1 MSKRFDQH
9 DSVKSVHYSRLLL
22 HGWDLILGFAVQ
34 EATAEDITGVQAD
47 VDNDEATRIAQMF
60 AQSDQQW
67 EQQQDKM
74 AT

>member
-9 DSVKSVHYSRLLL
+9 DNVKSVHRSSNP
-22 HGWDLILGFAVQ
+22 DASILISSSSMQ
-34 EATAEDITGVQAD
+34 ESTVDSITGVQAD
-47 VDNDEATRIAQMF
+47 VDNDEASRIAQMF

>member
-1 MSKRFDQH
+1 MQESTV
-9 DSVKSVHYSRLLL
+9 DS
-22 HGWDLILGFAVQ
+22 
-34 EATAEDITGVQAD
+34 ITGVQAD
-47 VDNDEATRIAQMF
+47 VDNDEASRIAQMF